1 VIVDLQALSNAER
14 LSLLREAGD
23 RLRHVLHPNVHPDRL
38 NSQHFYEIRIKEDL
52 LQRAR
57 RARVEKQRWLELR
70 EQERLGLRKRRYKS
84 PVRKR
89 AAVSAPKEAE
99 AVTV

>member
-14 LSLLREAGD
+14 RALLREAGD
-23 RLRHVLHPNVHPDRL
+23 RLRHVIHPDVHPDRL
-38 NSQHFYEIRIKEDL
+38 NSQFFYEIRIKEDL

-57 RARVEKQRWLELR
+57 RARVEKQRWIELR
-70 EQERLGLRKRRYKS
+70 KQERLGLRKRRYKS
-84 PVRKR
+84 PVRSKR
-89 AAVSAPKEAE
+89 AAEPAVPKE